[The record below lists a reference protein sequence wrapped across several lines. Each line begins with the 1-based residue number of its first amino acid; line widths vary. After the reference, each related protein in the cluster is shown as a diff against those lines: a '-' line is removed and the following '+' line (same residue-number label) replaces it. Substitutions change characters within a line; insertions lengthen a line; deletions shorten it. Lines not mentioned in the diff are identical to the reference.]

1 MALSVPL
8 HHQTTGKMVKRRTV
22 GLSHFPGCAE
32 GPLCE
37 TEGIPE
43 RTKTMF
49 KNTDYGCNVKTMLRN
64 DRTMRTGKD
73 YLGVLR
79 RDTEAEVDEFLSRD
93 PHYTFIE
100 TEPWTSKRNP
110 RLFRGRYITIT
121 RRDDGTLR
129 LNFRPMP
136 VGVKVDNY
144 AFKVYLELRK
154 ALIGLIEK

>member
-1 MALSVPL
+1 
-8 HHQTTGKMVKRRTV
+8 
-22 GLSHFPGCAE
+22 
-32 GPLCE
+32 
-37 TEGIPE
+37 
-43 RTKTMF
+43 MF
-49 KNTDYGCNVKTMLRN
+49 KNTDYGCNVKTILRD
-64 DRTMRTGKD
+64 DRRMRTGKD

-93 PHYTFIE
+93 PHYTFVE
-100 TEPWTSKRNP
+100 TDPWTSKRNP

-121 RRDDGTLR
+121 RRDDGSLR

-154 ALIGLIEK
+154 ALIGLIEKYYITN

>member
-1 MALSVPL
+1 
-8 HHQTTGKMVKRRTV
+8 
-22 GLSHFPGCAE
+22 
-32 GPLCE
+32 LCE

-49 KNTDYGCNVKTMLRN
+49 KNTDYGCNVKTILRD
-64 DRTMRTGKD
+64 DRRMRTGKD

-79 RDTEAEVDEFLSRD
+79 RDTEAEVDDFLSRD
-93 PHYTFIE
+93 PHYTFVE
-100 TEPWTSKRNP
+100 TDPWTSKRNP

>member
-1 MALSVPL
+1 MRPRVFRKELF
-8 HHQTTGKMVKRRTV
+8 K
-22 GLSHFPGCAE
+22 
-32 GPLCE
+32 
-37 TEGIPE
+37 
-43 RTKTMF
+43 MF

-64 DRTMRTGKD
+64 DRRMRTGKD

-93 PHYTFIE
+93 PHYTFVE
-100 TEPWTSKRNP
+100 TDPWTSKRNP

-136 VGVKVDNY
+136 VGVKVDHY

-154 ALIGLIEK
+154 ALIGLVEK

>member
-1 MALSVPL
+1 M
-8 HHQTTGKMVKRRTV
+8 
-22 GLSHFPGCAE
+22 
-32 GPLCE
+32 CE

-49 KNTDYGCNVKTMLRN
+49 KNTDYGCNVKTILRD
-64 DRTMRTGKD
+64 DRRMRTGKD

-93 PHYTFIE
+93 AHYTFVE
-100 TEPWTSKRNP
+100 TDPWTSKRNP

>member
-1 MALSVPL
+1 M
-8 HHQTTGKMVKRRTV
+8 
-22 GLSHFPGCAE
+22 
-32 GPLCE
+32 CE

-49 KNTDYGCNVKTMLRN
+49 KNTDYGCNVKTILRN
-64 DRTMRTGKD
+64 DRRMRTGKD

-93 PHYTFIE
+93 PHYTFVE
-100 TEPWTSKRNP
+100 TDPWTSKRNP

>member
-1 MALSVPL
+1 M
-8 HHQTTGKMVKRRTV
+8 
-22 GLSHFPGCAE
+22 
-32 GPLCE
+32 CE

-43 RTKTMF
+43 RIKTMF
-49 KNTDYGCNVKTMLRN
+49 KNTDYGCNVKTILRD
-64 DRTMRTGKD
+64 DRRMRTGKD

-93 PHYTFIE
+93 PHYTFVE
-100 TEPWTSKRNP
+100 TDPWTSKRNP

-121 RRDDGTLR
+121 RRDDGSLR

>member
-1 MALSVPL
+1 M
-8 HHQTTGKMVKRRTV
+8 
-22 GLSHFPGCAE
+22 
-32 GPLCE
+32 CE

-49 KNTDYGCNVKTMLRN
+49 KNTDYGCNVKTILRD
-64 DRTMRTGKD
+64 DRRMRTGQD

-93 PHYTFIE
+93 PHYTFVE
-100 TEPWTSKRNP
+100 TDPWTSKRNP

-121 RRDDGTLR
+121 RRDDGSLR

>member
-1 MALSVPL
+1 M
-8 HHQTTGKMVKRRTV
+8 
-22 GLSHFPGCAE
+22 
-32 GPLCE
+32 CE

-64 DRTMRTGKD
+64 DRRMRTGKD

-93 PHYTFIE
+93 PHYTFVE

>member
-1 MALSVPL
+1 M
-8 HHQTTGKMVKRRTV
+8 
-22 GLSHFPGCAE
+22 
-32 GPLCE
+32 CE

-43 RTKTMF
+43 RTKKMF
-49 KNTDYGCNVKTMLRN
+49 KNTDYGCDVKTILRS
-64 DRTMRTGKD
+64 DRRLRTGKD

-79 RDTEAEVDEFLSRD
+79 LDHEADIDEFRCQD
-93 PHYTFIE
+93 AHYTFVE
-100 TEPWTSKRNP
+100 TLPWTMKRNP
-110 RLFRGRYITIT
+110 RVFRGRYITIT

-154 ALIGLIEK
+154 ALIGLVEK

>member
-1 MALSVPL
+1 
-8 HHQTTGKMVKRRTV
+8 MVKRRTV

-49 KNTDYGCNVKTMLRN
+49 KNTDYGCNVKTILRD
-64 DRTMRTGKD
+64 DRRMRTGKD

-93 PHYTFIE
+93 PHYTFVE
-100 TEPWTSKRNP
+100 TDPWTSKRNP

>member
-1 MALSVPL
+1 M
-8 HHQTTGKMVKRRTV
+8 
-22 GLSHFPGCAE
+22 
-32 GPLCE
+32 CE

-43 RTKTMF
+43 RTITMF
-49 KNTDYGCNVKTMLRN
+49 KNTDYGCNVKTILRD
-64 DRTMRTGKD
+64 DRRMRTGKD

-93 PHYTFIE
+93 PHYTFVE
-100 TEPWTSKRNP
+100 TDPWTSKRNP

-121 RRDDGTLR
+121 RRDDGSLR

>member
-1 MALSVPL
+1 M
-8 HHQTTGKMVKRRTV
+8 
-22 GLSHFPGCAE
+22 
-32 GPLCE
+32 CE

-49 KNTDYGCNVKTMLRN
+49 KNTDYGCNVKTILRD
-64 DRTMRTGKD
+64 DRRMRTGKD

-93 PHYTFIE
+93 PHYTFVE
-100 TEPWTSKRNP
+100 TDPWTSKRNP

-121 RRDDGTLR
+121 RRDDGSLR

-154 ALIGLIEK
+154 ALIGVIEK

>member
-1 MALSVPL
+1 M
-8 HHQTTGKMVKRRTV
+8 
-22 GLSHFPGCAE
+22 
-32 GPLCE
+32 CE

-93 PHYTFIE
+93 PHYTFVE
-100 TEPWTSKRNP
+100 TDPWTSKRNP

>member
-1 MALSVPL
+1 
-8 HHQTTGKMVKRRTV
+8 
-22 GLSHFPGCAE
+22 
-32 GPLCE
+32 
-37 TEGIPE
+37 
-43 RTKTMF
+43 MF
-49 KNTDYGCNVKTMLRN
+49 KNTDYGCNVKTILRD
-64 DRTMRTGKD
+64 DRRMRTGKD

-93 PHYTFIE
+93 PHYTFVE
-100 TEPWTSKRNP
+100 TDPWTSKRNP

-121 RRDDGTLR
+121 RRDDGSLR